1 MEKLVFFDGNSILN
15 RAYYAL
21 PPLNNRQG
29 QNVNAVMG
37 FLNIFLKTVEN
48 ESPSAVVVAFDKR
61 GKNFRKDLYADYKAN
76 RKGMPDDLA
85 TQLPILQGILSAM
98 KVVFVEKAGVEAD
111 DIIGT
116 LVKRFDLPSVIFTG
130 DRDLLQLINDK
141 VTVVLT
147 KRGVTDVVRMD
158 ERTLLEQNSLTP
170 AQIVDY
176 KGLCGDS
183 SDNIPG
189 VNGIGEKGALNLL
202 KQFGSLE
209 NIYQNLDAVKG
220 ATFNKLADGR
230 EMAFLSKRLATI
242 VTDVDID
249 LTLEECGLP
258 VFDSAVKAELLKQDF
273 NSIVNRLSFDDGEE
287 SSQQSDFI
295 FERVEITQEEALKKT
310 LADNATAEQ
319 FAFAVE
325 EDIFFAFDDKK
336 EYCVKLSDN
345 FLEGLRLEQAL
356 KIFADILQGDL
367 PKTVYDGKGL
377 RRSLTEFGI
386 RVNNIRYDIDVM
398 QYLAEYR
405 SFKNLK
411 AFLTAKGEGVACLML
426 SAKDEYEQKL
436 QDLGLWGLYT
446 DVELPLSDLL
456 LQMELEGIKTDLNA
470 LKELSDGY
478 VKEIE
483 ALTLQAYE
491 LAGGEFNVLSPK
503 QLGGILFEKLGLPHG
518 KKTKTGY
525 STDNDVLESLMDK
538 HPIISVVLKIRQ
550 LSKLNGTYAEGFA
563 SLVKN
568 GKIHTHY
575 NQTLTTTGRLSS
587 SEPNLQNIPVRD
599 QLGREIRK
607 AFIPQRDVLV
617 SADYSQVELRWLA
630 YFSGDENLMQA
641 FKNEEDIHSTVA
653 SEIFGIPKEMV
664 VSSMRRTA
672 KAVNFGIVY
681 GISDFG
687 LSKNIGIPIAKA
699 RQYIV
704 KYYEKYPKIKQYL
717 DSVVEQAKKDGY
729 VTTILGRRRYVPEL
743 NSSNF
748 ALRGFGERAVKNM
761 PLQGSASDLM
771 KVAMLRVAQRLQRE
785 GLESKIILQIHDE
798 LVVDA
803 TFAEQS
809 AVEKILKEEME
820 NAMVLS
826 VPFSVAVSSGANLY
840 EAK

>member
-1 MEKLVFFDGNSILN
+1 MKKAVFFDGNSILN

-37 FLNIFLKTVEN
+37 FLNIFLKTIEN
-48 ESPSAVVVAFDKR
+48 ELPDAVVVAFDKR
-61 GKNFRKDLYADYKAN
+61 GKNFRKELYADYKAN

-85 TQLPILQGILSAM
+85 SQLPILQGLLTAM
-98 KVVFVEKAGVEAD
+98 QVGFVEKAGVEAD

-116 LVKRFDLPSVIFTG
+116 LVKKMGANSVIFTG
-130 DRDLLQLINDK
+130 DKDLLQLIDDNT
-141 VTVVLT
+141 TVVLT

-158 ERTLLEQNSLTP
+158 AEQLMTQMGLTP
-170 AQIVDY
+170 SQIVDY

-189 VNGIGEKGALNLL
+189 VSGIGDKGALNLL
-202 KQFGSLE
+202 KQFGSVE
-209 NIYQNLDAVKG
+209 NIYQNVESIKG
-220 ATFNKLADGR
+220 AVATKLANGK
-230 EMAFLSKRLATI
+230 EMAFLSKTLATI
-242 VTDVDID
+242 RTDVDID
-249 LTLEECGLP
+249 VDVNSFGLP
-258 VFDSAVKAELLKQDF
+258 VFDAKVKSELLKQDF
-273 NSIVNRLSFDDGEE
+273 NSIVNRLSFDDGEQGGE
-287 SSQQSDFI
+287 SVALQVI
-295 FERVEITQEEALKKT
+295 EITQEQDLKEVLEGCQDYSEFALVV
-310 LADNATAEQ
+310 EQ
-319 FAFAVE
+319 
-325 EDIFFAFDDKK
+325 DIYFAFDDKK
-336 EYCVKLSDN
+336 EYCIKLSDN
-345 FLEGLRLEQAL
+345 FLQGLTFDQAL
-356 KIFADILQGDL
+356 KALKPVLESDIAKIL
-367 PKTVYDGKGL
+367 YDSKAL
-377 RRSLTEFGI
+377 RRSLVELGI
-386 RVNNIRYDIDVM
+386 VVNNVVYDVDIM

-405 SFKNLK
+405 AYKNFGAFKTSKGDGFATLLVT
-411 AFLTAKGEGVACLML
+411 FAK
-426 SAKDEYEQKL
+426 EYESKL
-436 QDLGLWGLYT
+436 KDLGVWELYT

-456 LQMELEGIKTDLNA
+456 LKMELEGIKTDLNA
-470 LKELSDGY
+470 LKELSESY
-478 VKEIE
+478 VKQIE
-483 ALTLQAYE
+483 ELTKEVYE
-491 LAGGEFNVLSPK
+491 LAGESFNILSPK
-503 QLGGILFEKLGLPHG
+503 QLGYILFEKLGLPHG

-525 STDNDVLESLMDK
+525 STDNDVLENLLDK
-538 HPIISVVLKIRQ
+538 HLIISLVLKIRQ

-599 QLGREIRK
+599 ELGREIRK
-607 AFIPQRDVLV
+607 AFVPSKDVLI

-630 YFSGDENLMQA
+630 YFSDDQNLKQA
-641 FKNEEDIHSTVA
+641 FINDEDIHTTVA

-664 VSSMRRTA
+664 ASSMRRTA

-687 LSKNIGIPIAKA
+687 LSKNVGIPVSKA

-704 KYYEKYPKIKQYL
+704 KYFEKYPKIKEYL
-717 DSVVEQAKKDGY
+717 DGVVAKAKQDGF

-743 NSSNF
+743 NSTNF

-771 KVAMLRVAQRLQRE
+771 KVAMLKVNNRLTQE
-785 GLESKIILQIHDE
+785 KLTSKIILQVHDE

-803 TFAEQS
+803 TFEEADR
-809 AVEKILKEEME
+809 VEMILKEEME
-820 NAMVLS
+820 NAMKLS
-826 VPFSVAVSSGANLY
+826 VPFKVAVSKGANLY